1 MGSSRPLVLS
11 RTFVLDDCNPRSF
24 SSFSLSLS
32 RSSLT
37 GTDSGEVE
45 RSQGTRAPLIRHW
58 PLSSALLISPCSL
71 ILNCDVFTVSL
82 AKFTVLVAFFLRE
95 APAREQIR
103 WISKRRSQLY
113 ARAYTYPS
121 SSPFRTASLLSL
133 SVGHLPFSFL
143 FLPFFLPPPPLPLT
157 GGEKRERKRRRWK
170 MYTVMRPRKIYR
182 RSPQR
187 GKIHSCDYECLL
199 FRETGPRGR
208 KGDYRVSFDEPK
220 IRVTRVTRATNP

>member
-71 ILNCDVFTVSL
+71 ILNCDVFTGSREIYRPRGVFL
-82 AKFTVLVAFFLRE
+82 ARGTGPRADTLNLKETEPALRACVHVPVLL
-95 APAREQIR
+95 PLPDG
-103 WISKRRSQLY
+103 IS
-113 ARAYTYPS
+113 P
-121 SSPFRTASLLSL
+121 LSL
-133 SVGHLPFSFL
+133 GRPPPLSPFSFL

-157 GGEKRERKRRRWK
+157 GGEKRERKRRR
-170 MYTVMRPRKIYR
+170 
-182 RSPQR
+182 
-187 GKIHSCDYECLL
+187 
-199 FRETGPRGR
+199 
-208 KGDYRVSFDEPK
+208 
-220 IRVTRVTRATNP
+220 